1 MPMTYRRPPMT
12 TPMTPANT
20 HLSHFSDDL
29 RRPLPM
35 TSDNTPLPLKGE
47 PYVVGSPLGE
57 LPPSTSM
64 AVGDGATFSTTQ
76 AGLATRGE
84 THHG

>member
-1 MPMTYRRPPMT
+1 
-12 TPMTPANT
+12 
-20 HLSHFSDDL
+20 
-29 RRPLPM
+29 M

-47 PYVVGSPLGE
+47 HSVAGSPLGE

-76 AGLATRGE
+76 AGIKGTER
-84 THHG
+84 

>member
-1 MPMTYRRPPMT
+1 MPMTYRRPPTT
-12 TPMTPANT
+12 TPMTSDNT

-57 LPPSTSM
+57 LLASTSM
-64 AVGDGATFSTTQ
+64 AVVGGATFSTTQ
-76 AGLATRGE
+76 AGIKVTER
-84 THHG
+84 